1 MKKILI
7 SFVIGAVIA
16 FHLGINFGRNKP
28 FLSNPYEKDLVTRVK
43 EQAGQAVEQT
53 KGAIHQAT
61 EPARKEVE
69 KKTSR

>member
-16 FHLGINFGRNKP
+16 FHLGINFGRNRP
-28 FLSNPYEKDLVTRVK
+28 LWSNPYQKDVVARVK

-53 KGAIHQAT
+53 KGVIHQAT
-61 EPARKEVE
+61 EPARK
-69 KKTSR
+69 

>member
-16 FHLGINFGRNKP
+16 FHLGINFGRNRP
-28 FLSNPYEKDLVTRVK
+28 LWSNPYEKDVVARVK
-43 EQAGQAVEQT
+43 EQAGKAMEQT

-61 EPARKEVE
+61 DPARK
-69 KKTSR
+69 